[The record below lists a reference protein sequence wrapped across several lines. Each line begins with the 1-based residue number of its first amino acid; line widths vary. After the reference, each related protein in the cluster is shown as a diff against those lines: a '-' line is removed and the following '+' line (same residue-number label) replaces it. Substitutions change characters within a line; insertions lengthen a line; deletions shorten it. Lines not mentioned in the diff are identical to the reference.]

1 MCFVPLFVATG
12 CGKSKYS
19 DAGEMDLPTGFIV
32 GGDQARP
39 YELPWQASMHHSVF
53 LLDLSEYSSTYYSPI
68 PTLRNL
74 YILRVSV
81 STCVKSAQLV
91 ATVDFI

>member
-1 MCFVPLFVATG
+1 MNRWIRFSLLFVATA

-39 YELPWQASMHHSVF
+39 YEFPWQAS
-53 LLDLSEYSSTYYSPI
+53 
-68 PTLRNL
+68 
-74 YILRVSV
+74 
-81 STCVKSAQLV
+81 K
-91 ATVDFI
+91 